1 MSLCL
6 KSEKHSK
13 PVAMICARRKERIMA
28 FSSGF
33 LKHRITIQN
42 RKAATMG
49 KFGLDTSGPEFEDT
63 CCLQANVG
71 WKKGM
76 GGLHE
81 GAIDVYGVVEVRMRW
96 TNQVNERSRIVYQN
110 RTYQIIPETFHS
122 DFQDNSVQF
131 LAQVI
136 INDKTPAPTLPSN
149 SELGAS
155 VTGDI

>member
-1 MSLCL
+1 
-6 KSEKHSK
+6 
-13 PVAMICARRKERIMA
+13 MA
-28 FSSGF
+28 YSSGF
-33 LKHRITIQN
+33 LKHRIIIQN

-110 RTYQIIPETFHS
+110 RTYQIISETFHS

-136 INDKTPAPTLPSN
+136 INDKTPVPTPPSN
-149 SELGAS
+149 SELGVS
-155 VTGDI
+155 LNGDI